1 MNAIHTQTEPERL
14 CDLLKEYAAKL
25 RSNVEQLLLIHK
37 SYDGVIDSSKLAFR
51 EQEARRQLAGLQPRT
66 IYCDETSRLAWL
78 IDSVSLIMKP
88 LETIMSRA
96 SGLLEHAK
104 LDSFLV
110 DELTLRLTEIKL
122 ERHHALSAVIEITKV
137 LGPEI
142 KPRVTNASYMGG
154 LDMSPIRKMMSASA
168 KVEN

>member
-14 CDLLKEYAAKL
+14 CDLMKEYAGKL
-25 RSNVEQLLLIHK
+25 RSYVEQLLLIHK
-37 SYDGVIDSSKLAFR
+37 SYDWGN
-51 EQEARRQLAGLQPRT
+51 
-66 IYCDETSRLAWL
+66 ETSRLAWL
-78 IDSVSLIMKP
+78 IDSVSIIMKP

-96 SGLLEHAK
+96 SGLLEHAE

-137 LGPEI
+137 LGTEV
-142 KPRVTNASYMGG
+142 KPSVAKASYASG
-154 LDMSPIRKMMSASA
+154 LDMSPLRKMMSG